1 VDTIKRISIFGV
13 GYVGLCTAVCF
24 ANKGFK
30 VFSITTTPEKAEKIN
45 SGNPIIYE
53 PGLEKMLKKALKKK
67 LFYCTID
74 YEYAIAN
81 SDISFIAV
89 GTPSLPDGSIDLSQI
104 KSVSKNIGEAL
115 KEKKDYH
122 LIVVKSTVVPSTSE
136 KIVKKII
143 EEESNKKCG
152 KDFGLCMNP
161 EFLREGEAIYDTLN
175 PDRIVIGGYDKKS
188 INTLEKIYKKFYG
201 KKLPPI
207 IKTNL
212 STAELIK
219 YASNAFLAMKISF
232 INTIANICEKIPG
245 ADVVEVAKG
254 IGLDKRIGPYFLN
267 AGLGYGGSC
276 FPKDVK
282 ALIAFSKELGYDPL
296 LIESVEE
303 VNKNQPYK
311 AIELAKKLI
320 GNLENKRIAILGL
333 AFKPNTDDMR
343 EAVSIKIIN
352 KLLEEKAEIIAYD
365 PMAIENARK
374 IFGEK
379 IKYASSAIDCIKNAD
394 CCIIVTEWNEFKKIK
409 PETFIKYMKNPA
421 IVDGRRIYDPKKYSK
436 KIKIEFIGY
445 GK

>member
-1 VDTIKRISIFGV
+1 
-13 GYVGLCTAVCF
+13 
-24 ANKGFK
+24 
-30 VFSITTTPEKAEKIN
+30 
-45 SGNPIIYE
+45 
-53 PGLEKMLKKALKKK
+53 MLKKALKKK

-74 YEYAIAN
+74 YKYAITN

-89 GTPSLPDGSIDLSQI
+89 GTPSLPDGSIDLGQI

-115 KEKKDYH
+115 KEKNSYH

-136 KIVKKII
+136 KIVKPII

-152 KDFGLCMNP
+152 KDFGLCMSP
-161 EFLREGEAIYDTLN
+161 EFLREGSAIYDTLN

-188 INTLEKIYKKFYG
+188 INTLEKIYKKFYD
-201 KKLPPI
+201 KRIPPI

-245 ADVVEVAKG
+245 ADIVEVAKG

-282 ALIAFSKELGYDPL
+282 ALIAFSKELGYNPL

-303 VNKNQPYK
+303 VNKLQSYK

-379 IKYASSAIDCIKNAD
+379 IKYASSVIDCIKNAD
-394 CCIIVTEWNEFKKIK
+394 CCIIVTEWEEFKKIK
-409 PETFIKYMKNPA
+409 PETFIKYMRNAA